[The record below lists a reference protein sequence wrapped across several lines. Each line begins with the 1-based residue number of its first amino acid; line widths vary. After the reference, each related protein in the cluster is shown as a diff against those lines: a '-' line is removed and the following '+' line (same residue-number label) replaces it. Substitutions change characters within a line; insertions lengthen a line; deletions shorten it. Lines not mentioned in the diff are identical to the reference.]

1 MEESVY
7 TRTAEN
13 GLLPDR
19 LNSEPAVFKGC
30 SIPELTVLAV
40 VATVFWLPAGLGI
53 AALFRAI
60 TMGFGIAGIGVVA
73 STIVFASIYRR
84 IKQHKPDGY
93 YMLRIRL
100 WLADRG
106 IRQLPVIRRSGIW
119 DLGRT

>member
-1 MEESVY
+1 MSDTTRE
-7 TRTAEN
+7 RTAEN

-30 SIPELTVLAV
+30 SIPELTAI
-40 VATVFWLPAGLGI
+40 AIIGAAFWLPTGLAI

-73 STIVFASIYRR
+73 STVIMASFFRR
-84 IKQHKPDGY
+84 IKKNKPDGY
-93 YMLRIRL
+93 YMLLVRF

-106 IRQLPVIRRSGIW
+106 LYRTPIIRRTGVW
-119 DLGRT
+119 DLGRQ